1 MSKHTSA
8 PWGIGQNAMGHW
20 MITAEESEHHRGYI
34 ATLAT
39 TNTQSETNA
48 RLIAAAPEMLD
59 ALREFM
65 GDFVSIVTAA
75 NHNDLATIIYVA
87 KACQKEISE
96 LLKKVE
102 GEV

>member
-1 MSKHTSA
+1 MSKYAPGPWKLTHTKIQGFRVSDSTG
-8 PWGIGQNAMGHW
+8 WGVAIVLKDVNDKA
-20 MITAEESEHHRGYI
+20 
-34 ATLAT
+34 
-39 TNTQSETNA
+39 NA
-48 RLIAAAPEMLD
+48 RLIAAAPEMLE

>member
-1 MSKHTSA
+1 MSKHNSG
-8 PWGIGQNAMGHW
+8 PWK
-20 MITAEESEHHRGYI
+20 ITHTAINGYRVNDSTGWGV
-34 ATLAT
+34 ALVLKD
-39 TNTQSETNA
+39 TNDDANA
-48 RLIAAAPEMLD
+48 RLIGAAPDMLE
-59 ALREFM
+59 ALRELL
-65 GDFVSIVTAA
+65 GDFGCIVTAA